1 MLFGSSDKGVFSM
14 PAQTRSQRRKQSQ
27 SSRSQQRSQQRRT
40 GRVAM
45 KPPEPVDYSLDY
57 AYVRRDLR
65 RITLWGLLLFA
76 GMFAVYFVI

>member
-1 MLFGSSDKGVFSM
+1 M
-14 PAQTRSQRRKQSQ
+14 PAQSRSQRRKQSSRAQ
-27 SSRSQQRSQQRRT
+27 QRSSQRSQQRRT

-65 RITLWGLLLFA
+65 RIMLWGLLLFA
-76 GMFAVYFVI
+76 GMFVIYVVV